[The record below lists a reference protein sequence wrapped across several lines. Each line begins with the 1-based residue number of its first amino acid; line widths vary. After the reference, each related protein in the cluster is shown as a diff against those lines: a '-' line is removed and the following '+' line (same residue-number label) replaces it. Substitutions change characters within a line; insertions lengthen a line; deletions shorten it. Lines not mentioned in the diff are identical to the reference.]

1 MIIVGFTNKTSKI
14 LPRIFCQRFR
24 HCAPIIINAQG
35 QMILY
40 QFVRCGHVSQI
51 PITIRG
57 LQRLRAN
64 GWKFIILSG
73 APHHEFNTYIKSA
86 TTCVALTRHA
96 IGIHRIRP
104 ITPYGLYKQI
114 APMGDLF

>member
-1 MIIVGFTNKTSKI
+1 MIIVGFTHKTSKI
-14 LPRIFCQRFR
+14 FPRLFCHRFR
-24 HCAPIIINAQG
+24 HCAPIVIDANG

-40 QFVRCGHVSQI
+40 QFVRRGHVSQI
-51 PITIRG
+51 PITPRG

-64 GWKFIILSG
+64 GWRFIILSG
-73 APHHEFNTYIKSA
+73 APHNEFNRHTNYA
-86 TTCVALTRHA
+86 PTCVALTRHA
-96 IGIHRIRP
+96 IGIHGMRP

>member
-1 MIIVGFTNKTSKI
+1 MIIVGFTRKTSKI
-14 LPRIFCQRFR
+14 LPRIFCHGFR

-35 QMILY
+35 HMILH
-40 QFVRCGHVSQI
+40 QFVRRGYVSQI
-51 PITIRG
+51 PITVRG

-64 GWKFIILSG
+64 GWRFIILSG
-73 APHHEFNTYIKSA
+73 APQHEFNMYINSA
-86 TTCVALTRHA
+86 PTCVALTRHA
-96 IGIHRIRP
+96 IGIHGLRP